1 MKFVV
6 AGNSYVTVGTGTI
19 LKYVVYNE
27 DAPHLNPVT
36 DLKYTSNRP
45 SGSDVG
51 IGLTW
56 TGCNDD
62 AFINDANSYYEIHYN
77 TDEETQEDKESNCC
91 DIRLPLSFTAISVS
105 VYACLSDGTKSP
117 PATINI
123 ITDPLSSIEIYN
135 ITYPDYP
142 TADGTYELQYENDWY
157 DDYASDVTWYL
168 VLKNQKT
175 DEVIETLTAEDT
187 SNDVSKYFKSDKL
200 RPDITYS
207 LFAYGKADYA
217 DATSKTATIKNV
229 SVSDP
234 FENLNLSISS
244 AEYYYNCIS
253 CLLKF
258 DVPSF
263 IEYNYGLKVK
273 SYVDGTLVDS
283 SSYNGDYFDID
294 LKNYTPTNGTHTLKV
309 EITDMYGA
317 SMYDEYDFEVDR
329 CGLEDNNLT
338 ASCEYY
344 GDADVVTVT
353 LHADAEFSE
362 PVRLYINSNEYDFT
376 GFGTSHAIK
385 IPSDLLNHGEQNYFN
400 IELCCLH
407 GIKTLYASCDVY
419 ID

>member
-6 AGNSYVTVGTGTI
+6 AGNSYVTVGTGTQ

-36 DLKYTSNRP
+36 DLEYTSSLP

-51 IGLTW
+51 IALTW

-77 TDEETQEDKESNCC
+77 TDEETQVDKECNYC

-123 ITDPLSSIEIYN
+123 ITDPLSTIEIRN
-135 ITYPDYP
+135 ISYSDY
-142 TADGTYELQYENDWY
+142 TEDGTYELQYETDWY

-175 DEVIETLTAEDT
+175 GEVIETLTAEDT
-187 SNDVSKYFKSDKL
+187 SDDETKYFKYEL

-217 DATSKTATIKNV
+217 DVTSKTATEQNV
-229 SVSDP
+229 SVPDP
-234 FENLNLSISS
+234 FENLSLSISS
-244 AEYYYNCIS
+244 AEYYDNYIS
-253 CLLKF
+253 CSIEF

-263 IEYNYGLKVK
+263 IEYDYGLTVK
-273 SYVDGTLVDS
+273 SYIDGKLVDS
-283 SSYNGDYFDID
+283 GSYNGNYFDVNLSD
-294 LKNYTPTNGTHTLKV
+294 YPTNGTHTLKV
-309 EITDMYGA
+309 EITDMYGT

-329 CGLEDNNLT
+329 CGLESNNLS
-338 ASCEYY
+338 ASCEYN
-344 GDADVVTVT
+344 GDADVVTIA

-362 PVRLYINSNEYDFT
+362 PVTLYINSDEYEFT
-376 GFGTSHAIK
+376 GFGTSHAIE
-385 IPSDLLNHGEQNYFN
+385 IPSDRLNHGEWNDFY
-400 IELCCLH
+400 IELICEH
-407 GIKTLYASCDVY
+407 GNTLTDSCGVTVD
-419 ID
+419 

>member
-6 AGNSYVTVGTGTI
+6 TGNSYVTVGTGAN

-36 DLKYTSNRP
+36 DLEYTSSLP

-51 IGLTW
+51 ISLTW

-77 TDEETQEDKESNCC
+77 TDEVLRVDRDYNCC

-105 VYACLSDGTKSP
+105 VYACLSDNTKSP

-123 ITDPLSSIEIYN
+123 ITESLSTIEIRN
-135 ITYPDYP
+135 ITCSDD
-142 TADGTYELQYENDWY
+142 TEDGTYELQYETDWY

-175 DEVIETLTAEDT
+175 DEVIATLTAEDT
-187 SNDVSKYFKSDKL
+187 SDDVKKYFKYEL
-200 RPDITYS
+200 NPGITYS
-207 LFAYGKADYA
+207 LFAYGKADFA
-217 DATSKTATIKNV
+217 DVTSKTATEQNV

-234 FENLNLSISS
+234 FENLSLSISY
-244 AEYYYNCIS
+244 AEYYDNYINCS
-253 CLLKF
+253 LEF
-258 DVPSF
+258 AVPSF
-263 IEYNYGLKVK
+263 IEYNYGLTVK
-273 SYVDGTLVDS
+273 SYIDGKLVDDG
-283 SSYNGDYFDID
+283 SYNGNSFNVNLSDY
-294 LKNYTPTNGTHTLKV
+294 PTNGTHTLKV

-329 CGLEDNNLT
+329 CGLEDNGLT
-338 ASCEYY
+338 ASCKYN
-344 GDADVVTVT
+344 GDADVVTIA

-362 PVRLYINSNEYDFT
+362 PVTLYINGNEYDFT
-376 GFGTSHAIK
+376 GFGTSYAIE
-385 IPSDLLNHGEQNYFN
+385 IPSDLLNHGEQNYFD
-400 IELCCLH
+400 IELSCEH
-407 GIKTLYASCDVY
+407 RNTLYASCDVY

>member
-6 AGNSYVTVGTGTI
+6 AGNSYVTVGTGTQ

-36 DLKYTSNRP
+36 DLEYTSSLP

-51 IGLTW
+51 ITLTW
-56 TGCNDD
+56 AACNDD
-62 AFINDANSYYEIHYN
+62 AFVNDVNSYYEIHYN
-77 TDEETQEDKESNCC
+77 DEVVRVDKIFAYYN
-91 DIRLPLSFTAISVS
+91 IRLPLSFTAISVS

-123 ITDPLSSIEIYN
+123 ITDPLSSIEIRN
-135 ITYPDYP
+135 ISYSDY
-142 TADGTYELQYENDWY
+142 TEDGTYELQYETDWY

-187 SNDVSKYFKSDKL
+187 SDDETKYFKYEL

-217 DATSKTATIKNV
+217 DVTSKTATEQNV

-234 FENLNLSISS
+234 FENLSLSISY
-244 AEYYYNCIS
+244 AEYYDNYIS
-253 CLLKF
+253 CSLDF

-263 IEYNYGLKVK
+263 IEYNYGLTVK

-283 SSYNGDYFDID
+283 GSYNGDYFDID

-309 EITDMYGA
+309 EITDMYGS
-317 SMYDEYDFEVDR
+317 SMYDEYEFEVDR
-329 CGLEDNNLT
+329 CGLENNGLS
-338 ASCEYY
+338 ASCEYN
-344 GDADVVTVT
+344 GDADVVTIA

-362 PVRLYINSNEYDFT
+362 PVTLYINSDEYEFT
-376 GFGTSHAIK
+376 GFGTSHAIE
-385 IPSDLLNHGEQNYFN
+385 IPSDRLNHGEWNYFD
-400 IELCCLH
+400 IELSCEH
-407 GIKTLYASCDVY
+407 GNTLTASCDVY